1 MKKKRLGWG
10 WGGSKIT
17 NGFLSPK
24 SYQLSLSKAP
34 NSQSL
39 QQCCSVVSSKIM
51 IILGS
56 SQVYNY
62 VNGAQ
67 GYSKKKKKK
76 EYTDIKSYKKITLT

>member
-1 MKKKRLGWG
+1 MKKRI
-10 WGGSKIT
+10 GGRKIT
-17 NGFLSPK
+17 PK

-67 GYSKKKKKK
+67 GYSKKKEKKK
-76 EYTDIKSYKKITLT
+76 EYADIKSYKKIALT